1 MKTVVAAQY
10 CFHSKAQRKGV
21 TFWLSA
27 LGLTWHSTQKVNH
40 SDMKSKNSWK
50 HKHNDGDQ
58 TSKPLWDLFH
68 SDHNNVVTPNSLNY
82 WIFLRRVNGSGL
94 PQFDVDKM
102 TPTVVGTPVFSML
115 PQVKSAL
122 WEKKACWW
130 VCAEVLEG
138 LALLQ
143 HLSNQKKTTTWK
155 VNCSFPGLSSSLF
168 NVLLRGPCPQKP
180 HHGTNAEA

>member
-10 CFHSKAQRKGV
+10 CFHSRAQRKGV

-58 TSKPLWDLFH
+58 TSKPLWDFFH

-82 WIFLRRVNGSGL
+82 WIFLRRVDGSGL
-94 PQFDVDKM
+94 PQFDIDKM
-102 TPTVVGTPVFSML
+102 T
-115 PQVKSAL
+115 
-122 WEKKACWW
+122 
-130 VCAEVLEG
+130 
-138 LALLQ
+138 ALLQ
-143 HLSNQKKTTTWK
+143 HLSNMFTQKKKKKTTWK
-155 VNCSFPGLSSSLF
+155 VKCSFLGLSSSLF
-168 NVLLRGPCPQKP
+168 NVLLQGPCPQKP